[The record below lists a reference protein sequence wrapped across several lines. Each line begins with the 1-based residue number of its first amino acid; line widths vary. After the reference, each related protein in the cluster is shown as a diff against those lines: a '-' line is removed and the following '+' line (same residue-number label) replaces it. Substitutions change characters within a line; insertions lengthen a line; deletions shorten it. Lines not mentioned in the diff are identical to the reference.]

1 MQDPIDA
8 YADQF
13 QLSTG
18 PFGATMSFLVSPP
31 TPSAPGAPVTPD
43 RVATIRTSLEHLK
56 VMAFVMKRQVAEHER
71 LTGASVPLPREVLNE
86 LRIGP
91 EDWDSFWNH

>member
-13 QLSTG
+13 QLSTA
-18 PFGATMSFLVSPP
+18 PYGATMSFLVSPP
-31 TPSAPGAPVTPD
+31 TPSAPGAPVTPE

-56 VMAFVMKRQVAEHER
+56 VMAFILKRQVLEHDR
-71 LTGASVPLPREVLNE
+71 RTNTSVPVQLEVLNY
-86 LRIGP
+86 LGIGP
-91 EDWDSFWNH
+91 EDRESFRNP